1 MGRFSEKW
9 VWGCRENEGY
19 DGNDFAWIVIDNG
32 MQLPS
37 YDAWIEELSRQEATK
52 EELGYG
58 LIGALM
64 MAEAFRR
71 RRQAAGVV
79 WGQLCLLFDD

>member
-1 MGRFSEKW
+1 M
-9 VWGCRENEGY
+9 
-19 DGNDFAWIVIDNG
+19 IDNG

-52 EELGYG
+52 KELGYG
-58 LIGALM
+58 LIGAPV

-71 RRQAAGVV
+71 RRLAAGVV
-79 WGQLCLLFDD
+79 